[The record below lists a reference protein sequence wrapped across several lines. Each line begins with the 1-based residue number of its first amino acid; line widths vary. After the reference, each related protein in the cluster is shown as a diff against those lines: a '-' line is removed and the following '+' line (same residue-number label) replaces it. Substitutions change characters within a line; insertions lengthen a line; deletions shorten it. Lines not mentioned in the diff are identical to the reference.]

1 MITGTTAPPMIPVLK
16 IPENEPWCS
25 ATELRPSDTKIGHI
39 TDANSPIAGNANRE
53 TLAGPKIARVRQT
66 NAPEQVPISTCRL
79 SKRFSN
85 PIPIKQPA
93 VRHPLDEDPGV
104 DPGLGG
110 ANLL

>member
-66 NAPEQVPISTCRL
+66 NAPEQVPIRTCRL
-79 SKRFSN
+79 SKSLSN
-85 PIPIKQPA
+85 PIPQKQPA
-93 VRHPLDEDPGV
+93 VSNPQNQDTAVAPVVCGSN
-104 DPGLGG
+104 PW
-110 ANLL
+110 